1 MKQEIANLVLIAAPF
16 RSETEGENNYDNVY
30 EYVEKIVRSQTS
42 ERLYFL
48 KLSYNH
54 VMHFW
59 CNLFGLNKQEKSIY
73 L

>member
-1 MKQEIANLVLIAAPF
+1 MKQEIANLVQIAAPF
-16 RSETEGENNYDNVY
+16 RSETEGENDNVY

-42 ERLYFL
+42 KRLYFL

-59 CNLFGLNKQEKSIY
+59 CTLFGLNKQEKYIY